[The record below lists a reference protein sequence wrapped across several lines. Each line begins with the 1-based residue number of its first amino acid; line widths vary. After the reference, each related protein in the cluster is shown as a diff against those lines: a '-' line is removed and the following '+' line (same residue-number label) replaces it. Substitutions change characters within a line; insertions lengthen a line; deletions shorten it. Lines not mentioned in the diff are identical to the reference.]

1 MTKENEMPE
10 YVWLFNDP
18 HSIGDLGF
26 TNTSPSYDDDTRYT
40 LCPEGSFV
48 VSREVFEANI
58 QEFRPDEIEFE
69 EGFESWMDDYF
80 ISEESARIGFKRGY
94 NQAIHDILKIGES
107 DEK

>member
-1 MTKENEMPE
+1 MTKQNEMPE
-10 YVWLFNDP
+10 YVWGWSVDDDM
-18 HSIGDLGF
+18 GCW
-26 TNTSPSYDDDTRYT
+26 NTSPSDDDDTRYA

-48 VSREVFEANI
+48 VSSEVLEANI

-94 NQAIHDILKIGES
+94 NQAINDILKIGES
-107 DEK
+107 DDKRK